1 MKKIFLIAIVFL
13 SGCVCMTKRQYHY
26 WKKSNYSLGYLEG
39 LERANNIWLEY
50 GELQGKNKTRNEQHK
65 TAVSLIGKKAAD
77 KTNKKLEKD
86 IRKLFDFSDL
96 YLIIPVKER
105 K

>member
-13 SGCVCMTKRQYHY
+13 SSCVCMTKRQFRYCKQTSY
-26 WKKSNYSLGYLEG
+26 IEG
-39 LERANNIWLEY
+39 LAEANNIWLKY
-50 GELQGKNKTRNEQHK
+50 ASRQTAKNKTRNEQHK
-65 TAVSLIGKKAAD
+65 TAVSLAGEKAAD